1 MSYFIEY
8 IRTYANVNKK
18 GMVLQEFV
26 QQIEH
31 VLIPDELSLDAL
43 KSELE
48 AAIKTMNAKYP
59 RTMPVY
65 LTHAGAGNHFQWD
78 ILVEGRPELCVCV
91 ISFKKVRGIYQYSLH
106 PEEPAHNALEMHAQS
121 AGK

>member
-18 GMVLQEFV
+18 GMKLQEFV
-26 QQIEH
+26 LQFGYF
-31 VLIPDELSLDAL
+31 LIPDELSLDAL
-43 KSELE
+43 KSELKS
-48 AAIKTMNAKYP
+48 AIETMNAKYP
-59 RTMPVY
+59 RTMPAY
-65 LTHAGAGNHFQWD
+65 LTHAGAGNHFQWYIQVKD
-78 ILVEGRPELCVCV
+78 RPYDYVCV
-91 ISFKKVRGIYQYSLH
+91 ISFKRVRGIYQYSLH

>member
-18 GMVLQEFV
+18 DIVLQEFV
-26 QQIEH
+26 QQIEN

-48 AAIKTMNAKYP
+48 AAIETMNAKYP

-91 ISFKKVRGIYQYSLH
+91 ISFKRVRGIYQYSLH

>member
-8 IRTYANVNKK
+8 IGTYANVNKK
-18 GMVLQEFV
+18 GMELQEFV
-26 QQIEH
+26 QQFENF
-31 VLIPDELSLDAL
+31 LIPNKLSLDAL
-43 KSELE
+43 KSELK
-48 AAIKTMNAKYP
+48 AAIETMNAKYP

-65 LTHAGAGNHFQWD
+65 LTHAGAGNNFQWD

-91 ISFKKVRGIYQYSLH
+91 ISFKQVRGIYQYSLH

>member
-18 GMVLQEFV
+18 GMKLQEFV
-26 QQIEH
+26 QQFENF
-31 VLIPDELSLDAL
+31 LIPNELSLDAL

-48 AAIKTMNAKYP
+48 AAIETMNAKYP

-91 ISFKKVRGIYQYSLH
+91 ISFKRVRGIYQYSLH
-106 PEEPAHNALEMHAQS
+106 PEEHAHNALEMHAQS

>member
-26 QQIEH
+26 QQIEN

-43 KSELE
+43 KSELKS
-48 AAIKTMNAKYP
+48 AIETMNAKYP

-78 ILVEGRPELCVCV
+78 IQVKDKPYDKVCI
-91 ISFKKVRGIYQYSLH
+91 ISFKRVRGIYQYSLH
-106 PEEPAHNALEMHAQS
+106 PEEPAHNALERHAQS
-121 AGK
+121 ASK

>member
-8 IRTYANVNKK
+8 IGTYSNVNKK

-26 QQIEH
+26 QQIEN

-91 ISFKKVRGIYQYSLH
+91 ISFKRVRGIYQYSLH
-106 PEEPAHNALEMHAQS
+106 PEEPAHNAPEMHAQS

>member
-1 MSYFIEY
+1 MRYFIEY
-8 IRTYANVNKK
+8 IGTYSNVNEK

-26 QQIEH
+26 QQFENF
-31 VLIPDELSLDAL
+31 LIPNELSLDAL
-43 KSELE
+43 KSELK
-48 AAIKTMNAKYP
+48 AAIETMNAKYP

-78 ILVEGRPELCVCV
+78 IQVKDKPYDKVCT
-91 ISFKKVRGIYQYSLH
+91 ISFKRVRGIYQYSLH

-121 AGK
+121 ASK

>member
-26 QQIEH
+26 QQIEN

-48 AAIKTMNAKYP
+48 SAIETMNAKYP

-78 ILVEGRPELCVCV
+78 IQVKDKPYDKVCT
-91 ISFKKVRGIYQYSLH
+91 ISFKRVRGIYQYSLH

-121 AGK
+121 ASK

>member
-26 QQIEH
+26 QQIEN

-43 KSELE
+43 KSELK
-48 AAIKTMNAKYP
+48 AAIETMNAKYP

-78 ILVEGRPELCVCV
+78 ILVEGRPELFVCV
-91 ISFKKVRGIYQYSLH
+91 ISFKRVRGIYQYSLH
-106 PEEPAHNALEMHAQS
+106 PEEPAHNALERHAQS

>member
-8 IRTYANVNKK
+8 IRTYASVNKK
-18 GMVLQEFV
+18 GMELQEFV
-26 QQIEH
+26 QQIEN

-43 KSELE
+43 KSELK
-48 AAIKTMNAKYP
+48 AAIETMNAKYP

-91 ISFKKVRGIYQYSLH
+91 ISFKRVRGIYQYSLH

>member
-18 GMVLQEFV
+18 GMKLQEFV
-26 QQIEH
+26 LQFGYF
-31 VLIPDELSLDAL
+31 LIPDELSLDAL

-48 AAIKTMNAKYP
+48 AAIETMNAKYP

-65 LTHAGAGNHFQWD
+65 LTHAGAGNHFQWYIQVKD
-78 ILVEGRPELCVCV
+78 RPYDYVCV
-91 ISFKKVRGIYQYSLH
+91 ISFKRVRGIYQYSLH
-106 PEEPAHNALEMHAQS
+106 PEEPAHNAPERHAQS

>member
-26 QQIEH
+26 QQIEN

-43 KSELE
+43 KSELKS
-48 AAIKTMNAKYP
+48 AIETMNAKYP

-65 LTHAGAGNHFQWD
+65 LTHA
-78 ILVEGRPELCVCV
+78 LVEGRPELYVCV
-91 ISFKKVRGIYQYSLH
+91 ISFKRVRGIYQYSLH
-106 PEEPAHNALEMHAQS
+106 PEEPAHNALETHAQS
-121 AGK
+121 ASK

>member
-26 QQIEH
+26 QQIEN

-43 KSELE
+43 KSELKS
-48 AAIKTMNAKYP
+48 AIETMNAKYP

-65 LTHAGAGNHFQWD
+65 LTHAGAGNHFQWY
-78 ILVEGRPELCVCV
+78 IRVEELGLFVAGGRYLVYRCA
-91 ISFKKVRGIYQYSLH
+91 
-106 PEEPAHNALEMHAQS
+106 EESAAPAL
-121 AGK
+121 AGGG

>member
-8 IRTYANVNKK
+8 IGTYSNVNKK

-26 QQIEH
+26 QQIEN

-91 ISFKKVRGIYQYSLH
+91 ISFKRVRGIYQYSLH

>member
-26 QQIEH
+26 QQIEN

-43 KSELE
+43 KSELKS
-48 AAIKTMNAKYP
+48 AIETMNAKYP

-78 ILVEGRPELCVCV
+78 ILVEGRPELFVCV
-91 ISFKKVRGIYQYSLH
+91 ISFKRVRGIYQYSLH
-106 PEEPAHNALEMHAQS
+106 PEEPAHNEPQRHAQS
-121 AGK
+121 ASK

>member
-8 IRTYANVNKK
+8 IWTYANVNKK

-26 QQIEH
+26 QQIENI
-31 VLIPDELSLDAL
+31 LIPDELSLDAL
-43 KSELE
+43 KSELKS
-48 AAIKTMNAKYP
+48 AIETMNAKYP
-59 RTMPVY
+59 RTKPVY

-78 ILVEGRPELCVCV
+78 IQVKDRPYDKVCT
-91 ISFKKVRGIYQYSLH
+91 ISFKRVRGIYQYSLH
-106 PEEPAHNALEMHAQS
+106 PEEPAHNALERHAQS

>member
-26 QQIEH
+26 QQIEN

-43 KSELE
+43 KSELKS
-48 AAIKTMNAKYP
+48 AIETMNAKYP

-65 LTHAGAGNHFQWD
+65 LTHSGAGNHFQWD
-78 ILVEGRPELCVCV
+78 ILVEGRPELFVCI
-91 ISFKKVRGIYQYSLH
+91 ISFKRVRGIYQYSLH

-121 AGK
+121 ASK

>member
-1 MSYFIEY
+1 MRYFIEY
-8 IRTYANVNKK
+8 IRTYASVNKK
-18 GMVLQEFV
+18 GMELQEFV
-26 QQIEH
+26 QQFENF
-31 VLIPDELSLDAL
+31 LIPDELSLDAL
-43 KSELE
+43 KSELK
-48 AAIKTMNAKYP
+48 AAIETMNAKYP

-91 ISFKKVRGIYQYSLH
+91 ISFKRVRGIYQYSLH
-106 PEEPAHNALEMHAQS
+106 PEEPAHNAPEMHAQS

>member
-26 QQIEH
+26 QQIEN

>member
-26 QQIEH
+26 QQIEN

-91 ISFKKVRGIYQYSLH
+91 ISFKRVRGIYQYSLH
-106 PEEPAHNALEMHAQS
+106 PEEPAHNAPEMHAQS

>member
-8 IRTYANVNKK
+8 IGTYSNVNKK

-26 QQIEH
+26 QQIEN

-78 ILVEGRPELCVCV
+78 ILVEGRPELRVCF
-91 ISFKKVRGIYQYSLH
+91 ISFKRVRGIYQYSLH
-106 PEEPAHNALEMHAQS
+106 PQEPAHNALEMHAQS